1 MERCASARELLLLVL
16 DCSIDRSIQRLL
28 RPCVTLAFAGTPD
41 DKKLGGWT
49 AGALV
54 FYSGGT
60 YGHVAICAE
69 DSGVI
74 FSTDLPRKG
83 KVTRAHSRIAMPRTR
98 AEMPVLRR

>member
-1 MERCASARELLLLVL
+1 MS
-16 DCSIDRSIQRLL
+16 
-28 RPCVTLAFAGTPD
+28 
-41 DKKLGGWT
+41 GWT

-74 FSTDLPRKG
+74 FSTDLPNKG
-83 KVTRAHSRIAMPRTR
+83 KVLFAFFFKRYTA
-98 AEMPVLRR
+98 VLFCLPFHFDKHLRSAAWT